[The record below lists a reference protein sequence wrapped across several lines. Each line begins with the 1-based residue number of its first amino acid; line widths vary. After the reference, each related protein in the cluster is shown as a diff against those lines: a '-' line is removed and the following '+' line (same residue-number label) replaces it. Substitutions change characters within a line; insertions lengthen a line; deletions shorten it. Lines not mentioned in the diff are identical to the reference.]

1 MTQLQHLVLDLP
13 DYNFIEQLLP
23 VLAGLTQ
30 LRHLYLDYLDPV
42 AAHFHAM
49 DELEWDESD
58 ERDVNAQACAELT
71 ASTQLTHLAVRGY
84 LLTFAGGLCLANI
97 WDLLA
102 YGPGGPGYPARL
114 RQLLEQHSTDGA
126 YLREL
131 MDEQRQA
138 AAQQQEQL
146 QQAQQQLQEAQQ
158 QLQQAQDTIAELQ
171 AQLAGGGQQQPA

>member
-84 LLTFAGGLCLANI
+84 LLTFAGG
-97 WDLLA
+97 
-102 YGPGGPGYPARL
+102 YMFPEGRQL
-114 RQLLEQHSTDGA
+114 RQLVHSCTRCASTMSRTAGQA
-126 YLREL
+126 YLMR
-131 MDEQRQA
+131 RHPS
-138 AAQQQEQL
+138 
-146 QQAQQQLQEAQQ
+146 
-158 QLQQAQDTIAELQ
+158 
-171 AQLAGGGQQQPA
+171 PA